1 MRIAFS
7 RTTQQNAVVSSHP
20 DHNSSRSK
28 DDSERRWGARV
39 EVDFP
44 VRLELARG
52 RSAPG
57 RMRNASISGALIE
70 CALELA
76 TFTQLRVE
84 ILVAAEGVPE
94 PIQLPARVV
103 RAEHPR
109 LGVEWRDVAP
119 PTYAILLRAN
129 GLATGDR

>member
-1 MRIAFS
+1 MRPVS
-7 RTTQQNAVVSSHP
+7 TQPQAPSQTG
-20 DHNSSRSK
+20 R
-28 DDSERRWGARV
+28 SERRWGLRI

-70 CALELA
+70 CAVELPA
-76 TFTQLRVE
+76 FTQLKVE
-84 ILVAAEGVPE
+84 ILVTADGVTG

-109 LGVEWRDVAP
+109 LGVEWRDLAP
-119 PTYAILLRAN
+119 QAYTILLNVN
-129 GLATGDR
+129 GLPTGAR